1 MLEARMLFGIYCEVS
16 IETLRQISL
25 KYCEDYESLVQYLS
39 DFHLLKNKP
48 SILAVDGLDFYLEQ
62 KNLTQLTKQ
71 MRTHFLLTLISD
83 CRQFL
88 DKNNTFASNNLIVSY
103 KCSANIPG

>member
-16 IETLRQISL
+16 IETLRQIQL

-48 SILAVDGLDFYLEQ
+48 SILAVDGLDFYLE
-62 KNLTQLTKQ
+62 
-71 MRTHFLLTLISD
+71 
-83 CRQFL
+83 
-88 DKNNTFASNNLIVSY
+88 
-103 KCSANIPG
+103 